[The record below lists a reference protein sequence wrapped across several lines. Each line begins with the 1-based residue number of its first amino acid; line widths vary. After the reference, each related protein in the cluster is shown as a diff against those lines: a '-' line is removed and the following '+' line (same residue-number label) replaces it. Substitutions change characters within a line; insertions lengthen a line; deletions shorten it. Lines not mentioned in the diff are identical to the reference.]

1 MMVRPR
7 EMARPKSRDVA
18 AEEKSMT
25 VKQIL
30 DEKGHKVVTV
40 HSSMSVLGASR
51 FLAENKIGA
60 VIVSDDGTSIAG
72 ILSERDIVRCLAS
85 SGPEGLEQPV
95 SAVMTR
101 DVVTCGLTY
110 TIHQAMETMTHERFR
125 HLPVTDD
132 GTLVGII
139 SIGDVVRR
147 RIEEVEREAENI
159 KAYIAS

>member
-1 MMVRPR
+1 
-7 EMARPKSRDVA
+7 
-18 AEEKSMT
+18 MT

-30 DEKGHKVVTV
+30 DEKGRKVVTV
-40 HSSMSVLGASR
+40 HSSMNVQGAAR

-60 VIVSDDGTSIAG
+60 VIVSDDGTAING

-85 SGPEGLEQPV
+85 NGPEGLDLAV
-95 SAVMTR
+95 SAIMTR
-101 DVVTCGLTY
+101 DVVTCGENY
-110 TIHQAMETMTHERFR
+110 SVHQVMETMTRERFR
-125 HLPVTDD
+125 HLPVTDN

-147 RIEEVEREAENI
+147 RIEQVEREAEEI